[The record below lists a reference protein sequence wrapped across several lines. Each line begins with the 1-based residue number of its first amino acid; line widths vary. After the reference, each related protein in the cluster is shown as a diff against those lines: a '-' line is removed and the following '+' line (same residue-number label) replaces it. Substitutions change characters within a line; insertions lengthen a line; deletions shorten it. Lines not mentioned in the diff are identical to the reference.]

1 MKKTILLSLLL
12 LLVSCTTEREKYLA
26 WMYESMSLPDSLD
39 YSRQYWEENI
49 DKTLEVRREMAWN
62 VPEREFRHFVLPLRV
77 NNESLDNFRTRYA
90 DTLCKR
96 VKGMDM
102 AEAALEINHWCH
114 EQTTYQPSDA
124 RTSSPEQTI
133 ARGVGRCG
141 EESVLAVAALRA
153 AGIPARQ
160 VYTPRWA
167 HTDDNH
173 AWVEV
178 WADGKWWFMGACEPE
193 PRLNMAWFNAPVSRA
208 MLLHTRV
215 FGDYRG
221 KEDVI
226 SRQPGLTE
234 INVISG
240 YVPSRE
246 NHITVLDTCGR
257 PVGGARVEY
266 KIYNYAEFYT
276 VASYLTDSQGH
287 SSLNTGKGDLLVWA
301 HKDGMFGF
309 AVAGGG
315 QTEVVLSHKVGE
327 CFSADINIEP
337 PVENPIVTDADAAD
351 IAFNA
356 ERLAREDSIREGHD
370 HSNPAVE
377 SFRKRRMAGVPEL
390 LACLTPK
397 DLGDISLE
405 VLEDALAGYASADP
419 YILNPR
425 VELEAL
431 RPLRKELLDS
441 GLAQRLESPEQVMQ
455 WVRDS
460 LMLVEGRN
468 PQNLRITPQSVLRS
482 RMTDRR
488 SRRIFFVAM
497 CRALGFPA
505 RIEEVTGKTQYRDN
519 GIWLDVDFDGVSQ
532 PVESPKGKVEFVCGS
547 NPKYYRHF
555 TLAKLEDGSAVLREF
570 GQDSDDTPLNSLDGI
585 LDAGD
590 YVLTTGTRLSGG
602 GVLAHL
608 EFFSVHEGECIRV
621 PVVLRQSEERLSVIG
636 NMNPEELFLP
646 DGQQAQ
652 QSILS
657 AVGRGLFLVAVTGD
671 KDEPSSHAVRELEA
685 VSDCINSWGRP
696 VLVLGKA
703 RPQGLENAI
712 FGLDADGKVRC
723 MLGNATTLPA
733 VALCDSFGSVFFLS
747 EGYNTSLGEALKSAI
762 SKL

>member
-1 MKKTILLSLLL
+1 
-12 LLVSCTTEREKYLA
+12 
-26 WMYESMSLPDSLD
+26 
-39 YSRQYWEENI
+39 
-49 DKTLEVRREMAWN
+49 
-62 VPEREFRHFVLPLRV
+62 
-77 NNESLDNFRTRYA
+77 
-90 DTLCKR
+90 
-96 VKGMDM
+96 
-102 AEAALEINHWCH
+102 
-114 EQTTYQPSDA
+114 
-124 RTSSPEQTI
+124 
-133 ARGVGRCG
+133 
-141 EESVLAVAALRA
+141 
-153 AGIPARQ
+153 
-160 VYTPRWA
+160 
-167 HTDDNH
+167 
-173 AWVEV
+173 
-178 WADGKWWFMGACEPE
+178 
-193 PRLNMAWFNAPVSRA
+193 MAWFNAPVSRA

-246 NHITVLDTCGR
+246 NHITVLDTYGR
-257 PVGGARVEY
+257 PVEGARVEY

-276 VASYLTDSQGH
+276 VASYLTDSQGY

-327 CFSADINIEP
+327 CFSVDINIEP
-337 PVENPIVTDADAAD
+337 PVENPIVTDADASD

-356 ERLAREDSIREGHD
+356 QRLALEDSIRAAHD

-377 SFRKRRMAGVPEL
+377 SFRRRRMAGVPEL

-425 VELEAL
+425 VELEVL

-441 GLAQRLESPEQVMQ
+441 GIAQRLESPEQVVQ

-460 LMLVEGRN
+460 LVLVEGRN
-468 PQNLRITPQSVLRS
+468 PQNLRITPQSVWRS

-505 RIEEVTGKTQYRDN
+505 RIDEVTGKTQYRDN

-532 PVESPKGKVEFVCGS
+532 PVESPKGKVEFVCAS

-570 GQDSDDTPLNSLDGI
+570 GQDSDDTPLSRLDGI

-608 EFFSVHEGECIRV
+608 EFFSVREGECIRV
-621 PVVLRQSEERLSVIG
+621 PVVMRQSEERLSVIG
-636 NMNPEELFLP
+636 NMDPETLFLP
-646 DGQQAQ
+646 DGQQTR

-657 AVGRGLFLVAVTGD
+657 AVGRGLFIVAVMGD

-685 VSDCINSWGRP
+685 VSDCLNAWGRP

-703 RPQGLENAI
+703 RPQGLDNAV
-712 FGLDADGKVRC
+712 FGVDAEGSVRRT
-723 MLGNATTLPA
+723 LGNASTLPA
-733 VALCDSFGSVFFLS
+733 IAICDSFGSVYFLS
-747 EGYNTSLGEALKSAI
+747 EGYDTSLGEALKSAI